1 MIEAGAYRALQ
12 DLAAVAPYVPAS
24 PVTISVEV
32 DKIEKMEEFRGRAGV
47 ELDRTAQKVYSRAED
62 WMTAWDQIWYW

>member
-47 ELDRTAQKVYSRAED
+47 ELIVRRRKFIVGLK
-62 WMTAWDQIWYW
+62 IG